1 MAARRSFDGGFLFFV
16 GGFVPFFACHNLVLS
31 SFADARLMGS
41 NSSMTCLQVVLSVLT
56 RAYLLDRVGR
66 GGREGYK
73 KKIKDQIKRT
83 SNLSQNVVMRE
94 LLARIRK

>member
-1 MAARRSFDGGFLFFV
+1 MAARRSFDGGFLFLV

-56 RAYLLDRVGR
+56 RAYLWN
-66 GGREGYK
+66 REGTRK
-73 KKIKDQIKRT
+73 KSKEQIESER
-83 SNLSQNVVMRE
+83 V
-94 LLARIRK
+94 